1 MRRILSSDLIA
12 AAAVLA
18 AAPMA
23 TRAALAHDI
32 LAQSHAA
39 HAYFKRFGR
48 PHPRWGD
55 GALLTRALAFDRR
68 VAPNLSDVDFLA
80 ALAQMVRACATHKGS
95 RTCGKPRGYAN
106 LG

>member
-1 MRRILSSDLIA
+1 MRRILSTDLIA

-18 AAPMA
+18 AAPLTA
-23 TRAALAHDI
+23 RPRLAREM

-48 PHPRWGD
+48 PHPFWGD
-55 GALLTRALAFDRR
+55 GSLLTRALAFDHR
-68 VAPNLSDVDFLA
+68 ATPNLSDARFLA
-80 ALAQMVRACATHKGS
+80 ALAQMTRACATHKAAQ
-95 RTCGKPRGYAN
+95 TCSTPLPYAN